1 MRVDYEG
8 VTVELDGTSIVE
20 RVTLAAESGQFIG
33 IVGPNGSGKSTLL
46 RCLYRALSPRSGRVL
61 TDGRDI
67 AAISMRENARQ
78 VAALTQ
84 DATTPFDFTAA
95 EVVATGRLPH
105 AALLR
110 GTRRRD
116 REICAEAMTT
126 ADIDHL
132 ADRGFLSLSGGERQR
147 VLIARALAQQPRVL
161 VLDEPTNHLDVHHQY
176 RILAAARRLN
186 VTVIAALH
194 DLNLAAQ
201 HCDRIF
207 VLHRGRV
214 VCSGT
219 PHEVITTQII
229 SRWFAIGGHIVSHP
243 RLGVPQ
249 VIFDDS
255 APPAISDDSAPPVIS
270 DDSAPPAIS
279 DDKDSS

>member
-1 MRVDYEG
+1 MRVDYEN
-8 VTVELDGTSIVE
+8 VTVEFDGTTVVE
-20 RVTLAAESGQFIG
+20 AVTLAAAPGEFIG

-46 RCLYRALSPRSGRVL
+46 RCLYRALSPTTGRVL
-61 TDGRDI
+61 VGSTDI

-84 DATTPFDFTAA
+84 DTTTPFDFTAA

-105 AALLR
+105 TALLR
-110 GTRRRD
+110 GTHRRD
-116 REICAEAMTT
+116 REICSAAMAT
-126 ADIDHL
+126 ADIGHL
-132 ADRGFLSLSGGERQR
+132 ASRGFLSLSGGERQR

-176 RILAAARRLN
+176 SVLSAARDLGI
-186 VTVIAALH
+186 TVVAALH

-207 VLHRGRV
+207 VLHAGRL
-214 VCSGT
+214 VCSG
-219 PHEVITTQII
+219 PPNEVITTEVIT
-229 SRWFAIGGHIVSHP
+229 RWFSIGGHIVSHP

-249 VIFDDS
+249 IIFDQ
-255 APPAISDDSAPPVIS
+255 
-270 DDSAPPAIS
+270 
-279 DDKDSS
+279 KER